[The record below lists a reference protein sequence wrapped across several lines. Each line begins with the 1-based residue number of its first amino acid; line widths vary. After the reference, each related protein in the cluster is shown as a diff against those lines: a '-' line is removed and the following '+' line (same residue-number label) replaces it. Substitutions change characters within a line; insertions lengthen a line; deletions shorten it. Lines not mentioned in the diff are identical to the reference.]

1 MRSDNSMD
9 RPVLTEDIIIPA
21 GDAALRGILSIPQKA
36 RGIVLFAHGS
46 GSSRLSPRNSY
57 VARTLQDA
65 GLATLLM
72 DLLTEA
78 EDADPERR
86 FDIGL
91 LKGRLL
97 VGAAWLSQDP
107 RTKALPL
114 GIFGASTGA
123 AAALDV
129 AVALGKGVRAVVSRG
144 GRPDLTTEDLAGVTA
159 PALFIVGGDDP
170 TVLAMNRAVYE
181 QLTAA
186 RKLVV
191 IPGATHLF
199 EEPGTLEQV
208 AKEAAAW
215 FLRHFKT

>member
-1 MRSDNSMD
+1 MKRDIE
-9 RPVLTEDIIIPA
+9 TEEIVIPS
-21 GDAALRGILSIPQKA
+21 GTAALKGILSIPRKA

-57 VARTLQDA
+57 VAQTLQDA

-72 DLLTEA
+72 DLLTET
-78 EDADPERR
+78 EDADYERR

-91 LKGRLL
+91 LKERLL
-97 VGAAWLSQDP
+97 VGAAWLAKDP

-129 AVALGKGVRAVVSRG
+129 AAEFGESVRAVVSRG
-144 GRPDLTTEDLAGVTA
+144 GRPDLAAADPAGVAA

-170 TVLAMNRAVYE
+170 AVLALNRAVYE
-181 QLTAA
+181 ELKAEK
-186 RKLVV
+186 KLVV

-199 EEPGTLEQV
+199 EEPGALERV

-215 FLRHFKT
+215 FVRYLKA